1 MQTSL
6 FNLVVSTIE
15 TFSLLS
21 VQEKERL
28 INSLV
33 LIIRSTWHDI
43 DQAEVERELFR
54 VAQECKSGIN
64 QQAFEDAMLIL
75 DQYMR

>member
-6 FNLVVSTIE
+6 FHLVVSTIE

-21 VQEKERL
+21 VEEKERL

-33 LIIRSTWHDI
+33 LIVRSTWHTI

-75 DQYMR
+75 ELYMR